1 MINHQIVG
9 YLSQYLPYDIHLESE
24 SEINCISTAYHI
36 NYISYQLHINY
47 ISTTYQ
53 LHINYI
59 STTYQ
64 LYIYIYIL
72 YIYIYQLHIKYS
84 YILSTVYKQP
94 ISTNIPQASKHP
106 RTGNSP
112 LWLHKRSQ
120 PRRRPQHRRGIKI
133 QPQDGS
139 WPRNYPSWVVKSI
152 MVSFEVPTRVSNQVW

>member
-53 LHINYI
+53 L
-59 STTYQ
+59 
-64 LYIYIYIL
+64 YIY

-139 WPRNYPSWVVKSI
+139 WPRNYPS
-152 MVSFEVPTRVSNQVW
+152 

>member
-1 MINHQIVG
+1 MIDHDKPSNCGVFVPISAIRYSSRIRIRDQLH
-9 YLSQYLPYDIHLESE
+9 
-24 SEINCISTAYHI
+24 INC
-36 NYISYQLHINY
+36 ISYQLHI
-47 ISTTYQ
+47 IPTTYQ

-59 STTYQ
+59 ST
-64 LYIYIYIL
+64 IYLYIL

>member
-24 SEINCISTAYHI
+24 SEINCIS
-36 NYISYQLHINY
+36 YQLHI
-47 ISTTYQ
+47 IPTTYQ

-64 LYIYIYIL
+64 LYIY

>member
-1 MINHQIVG
+1 MIDHDKPSNCGVFVPISAIRYSSRIRIRDQLH
-9 YLSQYLPYDIHLESE
+9 
-24 SEINCISTAYHI
+24 INCISYQLHI
-36 NYISYQLHINY
+36 IPTTYQLHINY

-59 STTYQ
+59 
-64 LYIYIYIL
+64 YIY

-139 WPRNYPSWVVKSI
+139 WPRNYPS
-152 MVSFEVPTRVSNQVW
+152 